1 MCPATRRHCRFA
13 NPARPATTRPG
24 ATGCRP
30 GCRTVLHAPAP
41 YDSETAQIRRV
52 ACPVTACS
60 WETKP
65 GHPDRA
71 VSGRENVAA
80 SSTLVSSAA
89 GRYATALF
97 ELAGEADALE
107 RTEADMEALG
117 QALEASDDLR
127 ALLST
132 PIYTRDE
139 QGRAMAAVVEA
150 MGLSALVANLAGLMA
165 AKGRLFMLGEVI
177 GIFAALM
184 AEHRGEVTAE
194 VTAARALSEAQQ
206 AALASTLKAAI
217 GREVKLS
224 LTVDAEIIGG
234 LVVKVGS
241 KMIDTSIRSKLAAL
255 QNAMRE
261 VG

>member
-1 MCPATRRHCRFA
+1 MCPATRRHGRFA

-97 ELAGEADALE
+97 AL
-107 RTEADMEALG
+107 
-117 QALEASDDLR
+117 
-127 ALLST
+127 
-132 PIYTRDE
+132 
-139 QGRAMAAVVEA
+139 
-150 MGLSALVANLAGLMA
+150 
-165 AKGRLFMLGEVI
+165 
-177 GIFAALM
+177 
-184 AEHRGEVTAE
+184 
-194 VTAARALSEAQQ
+194 
-206 AALASTLKAAI
+206 AALALFLGIFLVLPI
-217 GREVKLS
+217 GVA
-224 LTVDAEIIGG
+224 DMP
-234 LVVKVGS
+234 VVVALLNSYSG
-241 KMIDTSIRSKLAAL
+241 LAAAATGFVL
-255 QNAMRE
+255 QNYALI
-261 VG
+261 VGGALVGASGRTGLEC

>member
-1 MCPATRRHCRFA
+1 M
-13 NPARPATTRPG
+13 
-24 ATGCRP
+24 
-30 GCRTVLHAPAP
+30 
-41 YDSETAQIRRV
+41 
-52 ACPVTACS
+52 
-60 WETKP
+60 
-65 GHPDRA
+65 
-71 VSGRENVAA
+71 AA

-107 RTEADMEALG
+107 RTEADTEALG

-150 MGLSALVANLAGLMA
+150 MGLSALVANLVGLMA
-165 AKGRLFMLGEVI
+165 AKGRLFLLGPGNHSVI

-194 VTAARALSEAQQ
+194 VTAARALSDGQQ
-206 AALASTLKAAI
+206 AALVNTLKAAI
-217 GREVKLS
+217 GREVKLN
-224 LTVDAEIIGG
+224 LTVDEGIIGG

-241 KMIDTSIRSKLAAL
+241 KMIDTSIRSKLASL